1 MINEKEMEAIQR
13 RLEINRHVNAID
25 DGCEPD
31 TISMFYSHDVSILIA
46 EVKRLTRERD
56 AMAEDFTV
64 VMRGLT
70 RLEQG
75 SDYVRLEKEP
85 CKTCAYGPTSKGC
98 YACGRIDYGG
108 WQWRGVKE
116 VGE

>member
-1 MINEKEMEAIQR
+1 MTKER
-13 RLEINRHVNAID
+13 F
-25 DGCEPD
+25 DGIKARSKE
-31 TISMFYSHDVSILIA
+31 SLVEMFPFLLDMRDLVA
-46 EVKRLTRERD
+46 EVERLTRERD

-85 CKTCAYGPTSKGC
+85 CKTCAYGPTSKDC
-98 YACGRIDYGG
+98 YGCGRIDYRC
-108 WQWRGVKE
+108 WEWRGVKE
-116 VGE
+116 AGE